1 VFGGKE
7 IHYATTSVVSTGFL
21 EVFST
26 SILPVSDGDP
36 ETNNAS
42 GNHLRRRV
50 NVSAP
55 QCGPVPFYRLISLR
69 HSVFNTRS
77 SLPEQPAVRWS
88 NVPAPHAACKR
99 YPECSFHIPISN
111 PLPRT
116 TLALARPSTR
126 AVHPTRKQRSVGRI
140 GVSRLG

>member
-7 IHYATTSVVSTGFL
+7 IHYATTSAVSTGFL

-26 SILPVSDGDP
+26 SVWPVSDGDP
-36 ETNNAS
+36 GTKNAS

-55 QCGPVPFYRLISLR
+55 HCGPVPFYRLISLR

-77 SLPEQPAVRWS
+77 SLPEQPAVRCS
-88 NVPAPHAACKR
+88 NVPAANPGCKR
-99 YPECSFHIPISN
+99 YPEGSLHIPRSN
-111 PLPRT
+111 PVRRA
-116 TLALARPSTR
+116 TLVLR
-126 AVHPTRKQRSVGRI
+126 
-140 GVSRLG
+140 